1 MAELNLTPA
10 PLNKNNIW
18 GYLELLRDIL
28 VDISPELSLRISKL
42 LSEKTFQFSPV
53 ELQNIHKKLFIDIFR
68 TSRNGNRVALSKFKS
83 AVQYPFSNTQKLK

>member
-28 VDISPELSLRISKL
+28 VDVSPELSLRISKL
-42 LSEKTFQFSPV
+42 LRSGVRYRDYMIKRLDKIQEEINYGRYS
-53 ELQNIHKKLFIDIFR
+53 
-68 TSRNGNRVALSKFKS
+68 
-83 AVQYPFSNTQKLK
+83 

>member
-42 LSEKTFQFSPV
+42 LRSGVRYRDYMTKRLDKIQE
-53 ELQNIHKKLFIDIFR
+53 EIDYGR
-68 TSRNGNRVALSKFKS
+68 YS
-83 AVQYPFSNTQKLK
+83 

>member
-28 VDISPELSLRISKL
+28 VDVSPELSLRISKL
-42 LSEKTFQFSPV
+42 LRSGVRYRDYMIKRLDKIQE
-53 ELQNIHKKLFIDIFR
+53 EIDY
-68 TSRNGNRVALSKFKS
+68 GGYSKM
-83 AVQYPFSNTQKLK
+83 